1 MSDIPVK
8 VQRENTC
15 CDRRPPL
22 TTIVATTYHA
32 ASETGLYLIEKNMN
46 PHTMT
51 QSTSETIS
59 ACVKKR
65 GDHECSDG
73 RVFSHPRHAG

>member
-8 VQRENTC
+8 VQRESTC
-15 CDRRPPL
+15 GDLRPPL
-22 TTIVATTYHA
+22 TTGAAATYHA
-32 ASETGLYLIEKNMN
+32 ASETGLYLIEKSMN
-46 PHTMT
+46 PHTTT
-51 QSTSETIS
+51 QSPSETIS